1 MAMKLKL
8 YVAALLHS
16 YTFTELINQYASE
29 NADGFWATYSLQVAA
44 FALHLGVDDHAL
56 PLACMYVS
64 APLITSGEIMSYAQ
78 PHRFVLNIMSL
89 LLK

>member
-1 MAMKLKL
+1 MVMRLKP
-8 YVAALLHS
+8 YSAALLHS

-44 FALHLGVDDHAL
+44 FALHSGVDDHAL
-56 PLACMYVS
+56 PLVCVLAH
-64 APLITSGEIMSYAQ
+64 LLLHQGDHMSYAQ